1 LPTVL
6 VTGANRGLGLEL
18 ARQYAADGWD
28 VIATCRDPSR
38 AVALHSLQPKIELQP
53 LELANLEA
61 IAGLGKRLAGRE
73 IDVFI
78 ANAGVMSAP
87 YMTPE
92 AVDEAAWLAD
102 FRINVIAT
110 LACAAA
116 FLGPVARSRQRKML
130 AMSSGVASIADNRS
144 GGKYAYR
151 SSKAAL
157 NAAWRSFA
165 IDHPEVI
172 AALLVPG
179 PLRTDMTRY
188 DPQRWPS
195 LPDPARNIAGLR
207 RVIAGL
213 TPAQSGTFL
222 RYDGAIV
229 PW

>member
-1 LPTVL
+1 MPTVL
-6 VTGANRGLGLEL
+6 VTGANRGLGLEF

-28 VIATCRDPSR
+28 VIATCREPS
-38 AVALHSLQPKIELQP
+38 HFPLQQGIQVEK
-53 LELANLEA
+53 LELADRDA
-61 IAGLGKRLAGRE
+61 IGALGRRLAGRE

-92 AVDEAAWLAD
+92 AIDEAAWLAD

-116 FLGPVARSRQRKML
+116 FVGSVARSRQRKML

-195 LPDPARNIAGLR
+195 LPEPAQHIAGLR
-207 RVIAGL
+207 KVIASL